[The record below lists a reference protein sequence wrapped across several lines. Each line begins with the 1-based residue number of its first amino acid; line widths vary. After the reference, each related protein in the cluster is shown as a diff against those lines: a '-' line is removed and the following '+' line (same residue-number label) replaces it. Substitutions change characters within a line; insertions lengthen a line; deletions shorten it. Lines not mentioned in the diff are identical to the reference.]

1 MLLDDTAEY
10 LETNS
15 TRLTVGA
22 DLHKGFLPETTG
34 KNSTALQAALYE
46 TGGLGPLHYFSTTTG
61 FDTRKYER
69 PGLQALVRAK
79 DYQFARAAV
88 EDIYTVL
95 DGVAN
100 TNLPTATGPEY
111 VQIDA
116 VQSPFLIERDS
127 NDRFVLGVNFLI
139 TKTTG

>member
-1 MLLDDTAEY
+1 MLLDDTATY
-10 LETNS
+10 LGANS

-34 KNSTALQAALYE
+34 KNSTALQAALFE
-46 TGGLGPLHYFSTTTG
+46 TGGLSPLHYCSTTTG
-61 FDTRKYER
+61 FATRKYER

-79 DYQFARAAV
+79 DQQFARAAI
-88 EDIYTVL
+88 EDVYTVL

-111 VQIDA
+111 VVIDA
-116 VQSPFLIERDS
+116 AQSPFLVERDA
-127 NDRFVLGVNFLI
+127 NDRYVFGVNFLI
-139 TKTTG
+139 TKATG

>member
-1 MLLDDTAEY
+1 MLLDDTATF
-10 LETNS
+10 LGANS
-15 TRLTVGA
+15 TRLTVGS
-22 DLHKGFLPETTG
+22 DLHKGFLPETSAE
-34 KNSTALQAALYE
+34 NSTALQAALFE
-46 TGGLGPLHYFSTTTG
+46 TGGLSPLHYFSTTTG
-61 FDTRKYER
+61 FVTRKYER

-88 EDIYTVL
+88 DDIFTVL

-111 VQIDA
+111 VVIDA
-116 VQSPFLIERDS
+116 AQSPFLVNRDS
-127 NDRFVLGVNFLI
+127 NDRFLLGVNFLI